1 MFLMA
6 TKGQNINRIGYGPL
20 QKKYDIEKGITETI
34 MNKSELVDAI
44 AQEMDMNPK
53 DATSVVNTI
62 LDSMCNTLIGGNT
75 IEIRGFGSFVIKD
88 YESYR
93 GRNPKTGENIEV
105 PPKKL
110 PFFKVGKELREKV
123 NRRTQ

>member
-1 MFLMA
+1 
-6 TKGQNINRIGYGPL
+6 
-20 QKKYDIEKGITETI
+20 

-53 DATSVVNTI
+53 EATSVVNTI

-88 YESYR
+88 YDSYR
-93 GRNPKTGENIEV
+93 GRNPKTGEKIEV